1 MSVGTK
7 RTLRCAIYTRKSSE
21 EGLEQSFN
29 SLDAQREAC
38 EAYILSQRQEGW
50 RALETHYDDGG
61 YSGGSMERPALKQLL
76 ADIDARKIDV
86 VVVYKV
92 DRLTRS
98 LADFARIVQV
108 FDSRNVSFV
117 SVTQQFNTTSSM
129 GRLTLNVLLSFAQ
142 FEREVTGERIR
153 DKIAASKR
161 KGMWM
166 GGRVPLGYDLKDR
179 KLIVN
184 PAEAKQVEEIFRAYL
199 EVGCVRKLRA
209 HLEQRRVLSK
219 VRISPS
225 GQEAGGGSHSRG
237 ALYKLLANRIYI
249 GEIFHKGNSYPG
261 EHKAIIDR
269 ELWESVRAKLAE
281 NHRAR
286 RQRTDTSE
294 PSLLSGL
301 VFDEDGS
308 RYTPSHAVKT
318 GKRYRYYVSQ
328 RIIHGRSPA
337 AAPRRIPA
345 RELEQLVLTELG
357 SFFGSADRV
366 TAILD
371 QASEDLVTTRA
382 LVDAAQQF
390 AKALVGDSTSGLREL
405 LAGIVVRITIQQDSI
420 EVHVSKEGARA
431 RLLNQ
436 EWILG
441 QDSDGEPIVLTVE
454 MKLKRCGGE
463 MRLIIPGGAAIDQ
476 RRQPVSSLVKAVS
489 RASDW
494 VRRMEAGECKHQRD
508 LAKATK
514 LEPRYINAILRVAFL
529 APEIVEAIID
539 GRQPPNLMLGSL
551 TGVLPMSWQQQ
562 KKLISF

>member
-1 MSVGTK
+1 
-7 RTLRCAIYTRKSSE
+7 
-21 EGLEQSFN
+21 
-29 SLDAQREAC
+29 
-38 EAYILSQRQEGW
+38 
-50 RALETHYDDGG
+50 
-61 YSGGSMERPALKQLL
+61 
-76 ADIDARKIDV
+76 
-86 VVVYKV
+86 
-92 DRLTRS
+92 
-98 LADFARIVQV
+98 
-108 FDSRNVSFV
+108 
-117 SVTQQFNTTSSM
+117 M

-184 PAEAKQVEEIFRAYL
+184 PAEAKQVQEIFRAYL
-199 EVGCVRKLRA
+199 KVGCVRKLKA
-209 HLEQRRVLSK
+209 HLEQGRVLSK
-219 VRISPS
+219 LRISPS
-225 GQEAGGGSHSRG
+225 GQKAGGKSYSRG

-281 NHRAR
+281 NHHAR
-286 RQRTDTSE
+286 KHRTNTSE

-301 VFDEDGS
+301 IFDQEGC
-308 RYTPSHAVKT
+308 RYTPSHAVKK

-328 RIIHGRSPA
+328 RIIHGRSPS
-337 AAPRRIPA
+337 AAPSRIPA
-345 RELEQLVLTELG
+345 RELEQLVLTELA

-366 TAILD
+366 SAILG
-371 QASEDLVTTRA
+371 QAGEDIATTRA

-390 AKALVGDSTSGLREL
+390 AKALAGDSTSGLREM
-405 LAGIVVRITIQQDSI
+405 LAAIVVRITIQQDSI

-431 RLLNQ
+431 WLLNQ
-436 EWILG
+436 ERILG
-441 QDSDGEPIVLTVE
+441 PDSDGQPVVLTIE

-476 RRQPVSSLVKAVS
+476 RREPVSSLIKAVS

-494 VRRMEAGECKHQRD
+494 VRRMESGECKHQRD
-508 LAKATK
+508 LAKATG
-514 LEPRYINAILRVAFL
+514 LDARYINSILRVAFL
-529 APEIVEAIID
+529 TPEIAEAIID
-539 GRQPPNLMLGSL
+539 GRQPPDLRLASL
-551 TGVLPMSWQQQ
+551 TGALPMSWQLQR
-562 KKLISF
+562 KLIGIS